1 MTKQHSFTKHEHM
14 IIPGFRQNINR
25 AESTEDVKKFFVY
38 TIKELF
44 EHIFEKNLSFEYD
57 DIKLLPNDNN
67 FYKLSERLMS
77 LDNFKTVWNDSD
89 LQRVLFKLAETA
101 VNRYKHL
108 KKGPE
113 KTDLKI
119 RM

>member
-14 IIPGFRQNINR
+14 IIPNFRNNINH

-38 TIKELF
+38 TIQELF
-44 EHIFEKNLSFEYD
+44 EHIFEKNLSCEYE
-57 DIKLLPNDNN
+57 DIRLLPSDDH
-67 FYKLSERLMS
+67 FYKLSERLLS
-77 LDNFKTVWNDSD
+77 LDKFKIVWNDSD
-89 LQRVLFKLAETA
+89 LPRVIFNLAETA

-113 KTDLKI
+113 KTDSKI

>member
-1 MTKQHSFTKHEHM
+1 MTKQTSFSKYEQKVL
-14 IIPGFRQNINR
+14 PNFRQKIGA

-38 TIKELF
+38 TIQELF
-44 EHIFEKNLSFEYD
+44 ESIFAEKIDFEYE
-57 DIKLLPNDNN
+57 DIELTPGKEPYYLLSKQLVSSN
-67 FYKLSERLMS
+67 E
-77 LDNFKTVWNDSD
+77 FKSAWNDSD
-89 LQRVLFKLAETA
+89 LPRLLSRLAETA

-113 KTDLKI
+113 KTDSKI